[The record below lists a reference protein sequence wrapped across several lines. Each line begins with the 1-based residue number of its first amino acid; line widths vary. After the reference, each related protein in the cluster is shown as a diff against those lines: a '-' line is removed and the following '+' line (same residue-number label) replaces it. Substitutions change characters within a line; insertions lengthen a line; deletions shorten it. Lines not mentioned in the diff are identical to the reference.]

1 MSVGSLFIHILTL
14 QIMFNFQ
21 KRNKKKAE
29 MKPLSK
35 EEQQSIKGGAQGN
48 PPDWDLHG
56 NPPDWDLHGNPPDWD
71 VKGNPPDWD
80 VKGNPPDWD

>member
-1 MSVGSLFIHILTL
+1 
-14 QIMFNFQ
+14 MFNFQ
-21 KRNKKKAE
+21 KRSKKQAE

-48 PPDWDLHG
+48 PPDWDVKG